1 MRAGKEGFMCLR
13 TQRSQGMAGPSAA
26 KGEPDMKNSDV
37 QVGSTYLTKVG
48 KRSVDVRIDSQNP
61 KGGWNGIAVATNK
74 PIRIK
79 NAKNL
84 QSTNGPT
91 VDESDG
97 NAAPAEPDLV
107 PLTKL
112 DKDRKRS
119 GKSKKTSAPKVSKPK
134 AEKKPA
140 KEKAP
145 KKPKAMSALDAAV
158 EVLKAKG
165 EPMNCRAM
173 IDAMKEQ
180 KLWSSDAPTPHATLF
195 SALLREINKK
205 GSASRFKKADRGH
218 FTLSSWK

>member
-1 MRAGKEGFMCLR
+1 M
-13 TQRSQGMAGPSAA
+13 
-26 KGEPDMKNSDV
+26 
-37 QVGSTYLTKVG
+37 
-48 KRSVDVRIDSQNP
+48 
-61 KGGWNGIAVATNK
+61 
-74 PIRIK
+74 
-79 NAKNL
+79 
-84 QSTNGPT
+84 
-91 VDESDG
+91 
-97 NAAPAEPDLV
+97 
-107 PLTKL
+107 
-112 DKDRKRS
+112 
-119 GKSKKTSAPKVSKPK
+119 VSKPK
-134 AEKKPA
+134 ADIKPA